1 MRITAQQI
9 RRAVPDV
16 SKANID
22 AFVNTFNE
30 WSDRFGINTNKRVIH
45 FLSQVCTESGAF
57 KFTEENLN
65 YSADGLMKTW
75 PTRFKTR
82 EFASRYAR
90 QPEKI
95 ANYVYAN
102 RMGNGNEAS
111 GDGWRYKG
119 RGFIMI
125 TGRDGYQSYAG
136 SEFCVGDLMSHPEWL
151 AKSPGCTK
159 SAMWYWWKNNLSDIA
174 DRDDGGAI
182 GEEIVT
188 QITKKVNGGYIG
200 LQTRLFYYRRFRK
213 EFGI

>member
-30 WSDRFGINTNKRVIH
+30 WNERFGINTPLRICF
-45 FLSQVCTESGAF
+45 FLAQVLHESGNL
-57 KFTEENLN
+57 KHVEENLN
-65 YSADGLMKTW
+65 YSTEGLMKTW
-75 PTRFKTR
+75 PGRFRTR

-95 ANYVYAN
+95 ANYVYAD

-119 RGFIMI
+119 RGFIMT
-125 TGRDGYQSYAG
+125 TGRNSYKDYAD

-159 SAMWYWWKNNLSDIA
+159 SAMFFWWKNGCNELA
-174 DRDDGGAI
+174 DRDDNDA
-182 GEEIVT
+182 VT
-188 QITKKVNGGYIG
+188 RRINGGLIG
-200 LQTRLFYYRRFRK
+200 IANRDFLLRRMKR
-213 EFGI
+213 EFGVR